1 MTKTNRRQLGRNE
14 INLPKLDLSLVQ
26 RESWNWFLNEGIGQE
41 VAKVS
46 PIDDF
51 TAKNWQLLLG
61 EHELGEPK
69 VSPQTAIEKGLSYA
83 APFKVKTTLINKK
96 TGEEVEQDVFFGNLP
111 VMTDSGTF
119 IINGIE
125 RTVINQLVRSPGVY
139 FSGEVDRAS
148 GRMLHIG
155 EVRPLHGSWLEFE
168 VSKNDVI
175 SARIDKRRK
184 FPATVI
190 LRAMGIESDHEIQE
204 LFEAVDTDKDHN
216 YVKKTIDKDPTKSRE
231 EALLE
236 IYRKMRPGEPA
247 VLENAQNL
255 FHSLFFDARRYDL
268 GRVGR
273 YKINKRL
280 KLNLQNEPE
289 NWVLKR
295 EDVVEL
301 VSYLI
306 GLQNGNGRV
315 DDIDHLSNR
324 RLRRVGELV
333 ATHAFRLGLLRLE
346 RAVKEKM
353 SLISPEDN
361 PQPQNLINAR
371 PLIVAINEF
380 FRSSQL
386 SQILD
391 DTNPLSEIDHLRR
404 VSVLGPGGISRE
416 RASFSIRDINSSQ
429 YGRIDPVR
437 SPEGPNIGLVTYL
450 ALYAKINEYGF
461 LEAPYRKVEKVKGKI
476 KVSDE
481 YVYLTAD
488 DEEEYFITHNGIVNK
503 EGYIE
508 KERVP
513 YRHQGE
519 FLEGSADLV
528 NLVDLTPRQVFG
540 ASASLIPFLS
550 HDEGNRALMGSNM
563 QCQAVPL
570 VKPEAPVVG
579 TGMEA
584 EIAGAMGRVVVS
596 DYDGV
601 VDYVDADRIELK
613 LNDKTD
619 NKATSYVD
627 IVDNGSRVIY
637 NLSKFQRT
645 SQSTA
650 YNQKALVNFGQQ
662 IKKGDILA
670 DGPSS
675 ENGELALG
683 QNLVVAYANFEGY
696 GFEDA
701 ILISDKLV
709 KEDLLTSVHIKEYQA
724 DVVETKLGPE
734 EVTEDI
740 PNVAEQELANLGED
754 GIVIIGAEV
763 GPNDILVGK
772 IAPKGE
778 TELTSEERL
787 LRAIF
792 GEKAREVRD
801 TSVRVPH
808 GEGGIVVDINILDK
822 SKGDELSPGVLKS
835 IIVKVAQVR
844 KVMVGD
850 KLAGRHGNKGVI
862 AKIMSIADMPYMA
875 DGTPVDIIISPLSV
889 LARMNLGQLLE
900 AHLGIA
906 LAKKGEKAALPV
918 FDEMDE
924 ELIEKELK
932 EAGFQTN
939 GKMRLYDGRTGEP
952 YEEDTVV
959 GIGYIMKLKHM
970 IEDKTHARSTG
981 PYSLVTQQPLGG
993 KAQMGGQ
1000 RLGEMEVW
1008 ALEAHRAA
1016 HTLQEMLTIKSD
1028 DIIGRAQAFG
1038 AIVKGEQIPEARVP
1052 ESFKVLVRELNSLG
1066 LAVNIEGEVIAPEE
1080 VKEDVNEEVAPKE
1093 EEVPLVG
1100 AEGGEAFFGG
1110 DTKGFVPSDKYIDPL
1125 TKLKNL
1131 ADFNSLQ
1138 IKLASPE
1145 EIRSWSR
1152 GEITKPETI
1161 NYRTLK
1167 PEKDGLFD
1175 ERIFGPTK
1183 DWECYCGKYKRIRY
1197 KGVICD
1203 KCGVEVTE
1211 SRVRRERMGHISL
1224 AAPVMHVWYFK
1235 GAPSKISLMLGLP
1248 PRAIEQV
1255 VYFARYLV
1263 MEVDVEARKHAVKE
1277 LERIRS
1283 EKIQEI
1289 KDNYGERRTLTAQDT
1304 KERKAKT
1311 ENRIKDKEQLSLA
1324 LSEIDLEHRKKETSL
1339 NEEERENLEKTEDL
1353 FGRLVAIVKEAKKHN
1368 FLSEEEYDQLFQYG
1382 VSDFVEVKMGA
1393 EAILEALKSVNLEE
1407 LSKKIREE
1415 ISGLKGKGPRYT
1427 KLTKRLKLIDGMRI
1441 AKINPAWMV
1450 LRTLPVL
1457 PPDLR
1462 PMVQLSGG
1470 RFATSDLND
1479 LYRRVIN
1486 RNNRLRHLIELGA
1499 PEIILR
1505 NEKRM
1510 LQESVDSLI
1519 DASQRKATRRGRGRQ
1534 PLRSLSDM
1542 LKGKQGRF
1550 RLNLLGKRVDYS
1562 GRSVIVVGPELKLTQ
1577 AGIPKEMMLEMAKP
1591 FVLREM
1597 ISRGIAPNVKSAKNM
1612 LDKHPPEVFDILEEI
1627 TKNHPVLL
1635 NRAPTLHKLG
1645 IQAFYPVLIEGNA
1658 IRIHPAVTK
1667 GFNADFDGDQMAVHL
1682 PLSQKARDEAVSLMM
1697 ADKNLLKPADG
1708 SPMTAP
1714 ASKEVALGV
1723 YYLTS
1728 LDDRIEAYS
1737 SVFGTKEEAIM
1748 AYQLGHIKLRQPISV
1763 RVGLEVIE
1771 TTVGRLMFNEVLPE
1785 GIGYINENA
1794 HSGIIQQLVNKAFS
1808 TVDHMRVIQMID
1820 SIKDL
1825 GFLGGT
1831 LSGLSFAV
1839 ADAQIHPEKN
1849 GLIATADKRV
1859 AEIEQNFAMGLI
1871 TKEEKKRLQQEVW
1884 IETTEEIANR
1894 TWEIVDPNSSIRIV
1908 IDAKVGR
1915 TSREQVKQLAG
1926 MRGLVTDP
1934 LGRIVELPSKS
1945 NFREGLTV
1953 FEYVASSRGSRK
1965 GLTDTALKTAD
1976 AGYLTRRLVDVAHDV
1991 LVREEDCGTEEGL
2004 VIARNTRDKVFARR
2018 ILGRFATEDVVD
2030 SKGNVLLEKGG
2041 FIDEEVA
2048 DKIEK
2053 SDVEAVIGRSPLAC
2067 NTRYG
2072 VCQHC
2077 YGWDLSKKKLVALG
2091 EPVGVVAAQSIGEPG
2106 TQLTMR
2112 TKHSGGVVGVDVTQ
2126 GLPRVEELFE
2136 SRIPKSLSPLSEI
2149 SGKVSTEEMADG
2161 WKVIVKSVDT
2171 KPAEE
2176 QEYIIPK
2183 TSKLLVEN
2191 GQLIDAGTQ
2200 LAGGFLDIKEILQVR
2215 GLRSAQEYL
2224 VNELQTVYESQ
2235 GIPISD
2241 RHFEVIVRKMS
2252 DKVRITSSGDT
2263 SLLPEEQIDRGR
2275 FEEENEAVMAA
2286 GGEPATARQ
2295 IILGI
2300 TRRALRT
2307 ESWLSSASFQQ
2318 STDILAEAAL
2328 QGKKDKLLGLKE
2340 NVIIG
2345 RLIPTEEERFKTKEE

>member
-1 MTKTNRRQLGRNE
+1 MTKTNRRNLGRTEN
-14 INLPKLDLSLVQ
+14 NLPKLDLSLVQ
-26 RESWNWFLNEGIGQE
+26 RESWAWFLSEGISQE
-41 VAKVS
+41 IAKVS

-51 TAKNWQLLLG
+51 TGKNWQLLLG

-69 VSPQTAIEKGLSYA
+69 VSPQKAIEKGLSYA

-139 FSGEVDRAS
+139 FAGEVDRAS

-175 SARIDKRRK
+175 AARIDKRRK
-184 FPATVI
+184 FPATVV
-190 LRAMGIESDHEIQE
+190 LRAMGIESDTEIQQ
-204 LFEAVDTDKDHN
+204 LFEEVDTDKDHR
-216 YVKKTIDKDPTKSRE
+216 YVKKTIDKDSTKSRE

-255 FHSLFFDARRYDL
+255 FYSLFFDARRYDL

-280 KLNLQNEPE
+280 KLDISNEPD
-289 NWVLKR
+289 NWVLRK

-301 VSYLI
+301 LKYLI
-306 GLQNGNGRV
+306 GLQNGQGRV

-450 ALYAKINEYGF
+450 ALYARVNEYGF
-461 LEAPYRKVEKVKGKI
+461 LEAPYRKVEKISSGKKSQI
-476 KVSDE
+476 KATDE
-481 YVYLTAD
+481 VVYLTAD
-488 DEEEYFITHNGIVNK
+488 DEEEYYITHNGVVNI
-503 EGYIE
+503 EGIIE
-508 KERVP
+508 SDRVP

-519 FLEGSADLV
+519 FLEGSADLI
-528 NLVDLTPRQVFG
+528 NLIDLTPRQVFG

-570 VKPEAPVVG
+570 VQPSAPVIG
-579 TGMEA
+579 TGMEYEVA
-584 EIAGAMGRVVVS
+584 SAMGRVVTS

-601 VDYVDADRIELK
+601 VDYVDANRIEISL
-613 LNDKTD
+613 DEKTE
-619 NKATSYVD
+619 NKGNSNMD
-627 IVDNGSRVIY
+627 IINNGKRVVY

-650 YNQKALVNFGQQ
+650 YNQKALVNYGQKV
-662 IKKGDILA
+662 KKGDLLA
-670 DGPSS
+670 DGPSA

-701 ILISDKLV
+701 ILISNRLMKD
-709 KEDLLTSVHIKEYQA
+709 DLLTSVHIKEYQA

-734 EVTEDI
+734 EVTNDI
-740 PNVAEQELANLGED
+740 PNVSEMELANLGED
-754 GIVIIGAEV
+754 GIVIVGAEV

-808 GEGGIVVDINILDK
+808 GEGGTVVEVNILDK
-822 SKGDELSPGVLKS
+822 TKGDELGPGVIQS
-835 IIVKVAQVR
+835 IIVKVAQMR

-862 AKIMSIADMPYMA
+862 AKVMNEADMPYLP
-875 DGTPVDIIISPLSV
+875 DGTPVDLIISPLSV

-900 AHLGIA
+900 AHLGLA
-906 LAKKGEKAALPV
+906 LSKKGEKAAVPV
-918 FDEMDE
+918 FDELE
-924 ELIEKELK
+924 EQLIAKELE

-939 GKMRLYDGRTGEP
+939 GKIRLYDGRTGEP

-1028 DIIGRAQAFG
+1028 DIVGRAQAFG
-1038 AIVKGEQIPEARVP
+1038 AIVKGETIPEARVP
-1052 ESFKVLVRELNSLG
+1052 ESFKVLIRELNSLG
-1066 LAVNIEGEVIAPEE
+1066 LAVNIEGEVVTQEE
-1080 VKEDVNEEVAPKE
+1080 AEERTEEAMPVA
-1093 EEVPLVG
+1093 G
-1100 AEGGEAFFGG
+1100 AEGGEA
-1110 DTKGFVPSDKYIDPL
+1110 TNEYIDPL
-1125 TKLKNL
+1125 TKLRNL
-1131 ADFNSLQ
+1131 SDFESLQ
-1138 IKLASPE
+1138 IRLASPE

-1152 GEITKPETI
+1152 GEVTKPETI

-1197 KGVICD
+1197 KGVVCD

-1224 AAPVMHVWYFK
+1224 AAPVVHVWYFK
-1235 GAPSKISLMLGLP
+1235 GAPSKVSLLLGLP

-1255 VYFARYLV
+1255 VYFARYLI
-1263 MEVDVEARKHAVKE
+1263 MEVDTEARGHAVKE
-1277 LERIRS
+1277 LERIRG

-1289 KDNYGERRTLTAQDT
+1289 KDSYKDRRSITEEDT

-1311 ENRIKDKEQLSLA
+1311 QERIKDKDQLALA
-1324 LSEIDLEHRKKETSL
+1324 LSEIDLEHRKKETAL
-1339 NEEERENLEKTEDL
+1339 NEEEKETLEKTEDL
-1353 FGRLVAIVKEAKKHN
+1353 FGRLITIVKEAKKHH

-1382 VSDFVEVKMGA
+1382 VADFVEVKMGA
-1393 EAILEALKSVNLEE
+1393 EAILEALKALNLDE

-1415 ISGLKGKGPRYT
+1415 IGGLKGKGPRYT
-1427 KLTKRLKLIDGMRI
+1427 KLTKRLKLIDGMRA
-1441 AKINPAWMV
+1441 AKINPAWMIM
-1450 LRTLPVL
+1450 RTLPVL

-1562 GRSVIVVGPELKLTQ
+1562 GRSVIVVGPELNLTQ

-1612 LDKHPPEVFDILEEI
+1612 LEKNPPEVFDILEEI

-1682 PLSQKARDEAVSLMM
+1682 PLSEKAKKEAVDLMM

-1714 ASKEVALGV
+1714 ASKEVALGI

-1728 LDDRIEAYS
+1728 LDERIPAYD
-1737 SVFGTKEEAIM
+1737 SVFATPQEAIM
-1748 AYQLGHIKLRQPISV
+1748 AYQLGHIKLRQPITV
-1763 RVGLEVIE
+1763 KVGLNVIE
-1771 TTVGRLMFNEVLPE
+1771 STVGRLMFNEALPDV
-1785 GIGYINENA
+1785 IGFVNENV
-1794 HSGIIQQLVNKAFS
+1794 SSSVIQQIVNKAFS
-1808 TVDHMRVIQMID
+1808 TIEHTRVIQMID
-1820 SIKDL
+1820 AIKNL
-1825 GFLGGT
+1825 GFMGGT

-1839 ADAQIHPEKN
+1839 ADAEIHPEKDQ
-1849 GLIATADKRV
+1849 LIAEADQRV

-1871 TKEEKKRLQQEVW
+1871 TREEKKRLQQEVW
-1884 IETTEEIANR
+1884 IETTEQIADK

-1991 LVREEDCGTEEGL
+1991 LIREEDCGSEEGI
-2004 VIARNTRDKVFARR
+2004 VIARNIRDKAFARR
-2018 ILGRFATEDVVD
+2018 IVGRFVTDDVVN
-2030 SKGNVLLEKGG
+2030 SKGEVILKNGE
-2041 FIDEEVA
+2041 FIDEEKA
-2048 DKIEK
+2048 DMIEK
-2053 SDVEAVIGRSPLAC
+2053 SDTEVVIVRSPLTC

-2077 YGWDLSKKKLVALG
+2077 YGWDLSKKQIVAMG

-2136 SRIPKSLSPLSEI
+2136 SRVPKSLSPLSEV
-2149 SGKVSTEEMADG
+2149 SGKVSVEEMADG
-2161 WKVIVKSVDT
+2161 WKVTVKTVDT
-2171 KPAEE
+2171 KPEE
-2176 QEYIIPK
+2176 ERDYMVPK
-2183 TSKLLVEN
+2183 TSKLLVDN
-2191 GQLIDAGTQ
+2191 GQLIESGAQ
-2200 LAGGFLDIKEILQVR
+2200 LSAGFLDIKEILQVR
-2215 GLRSAQEYL
+2215 GLRAAQEYL

-2263 SLLPEEQIDRGR
+2263 NLLPEEQVDRGR
-2275 FEEENEAVMAA
+2275 FEEENEGVMAA

-2295 IILGI
+2295 IILGV

-2307 ESWLSSASFQQ
+2307 ESWLSAASFQQ

-2345 RLIPTEEERFKTKEE
+2345 RLIPTEEERFKNQE